1 MRAGGESFADPAEPA
16 QRRYEALR
24 AYLLQQ
30 QSAAVVAERFGY
42 STATVRQM
50 AADWRAGRLELFRS
64 AKPGPKGPRKQPQVR
79 DRVLVLRAQ
88 AQSVT
93 EIAETITGEGYAV
106 SHDTVWQILRAEG
119 LERLPARASS
129 PAESQAPPRSP
140 AVKARVLEEWPAGA
154 QWQSDHA
161 GLWLLLPALAEL
173 GVAEAVTA
181 AGYPATTALSA
192 WHSVGAL
199 LVCKLAR
206 RGRIHHVDDLV
217 ADPSLGLMLG
227 LSALPKSTH
236 LAGYSHR
243 VRRTAN
249 HALLTS
255 LARRLAELGVA
266 TGEAGFNLDFHAI
279 RHHGDDPPLEKNY
292 VPKRSQSTRSVLSF
306 FAQDHASQEM
316 VYANADV
323 TKADQPREI
332 LAFVDYWRSVAGA
345 DPQPLV
351 FDARL
356 TTYAVLDELGAQG
369 ITWLTLRQRGH
380 KEIERLQ
387 ALPDSAWTTV
397 RLDRAG
403 SYRRPQLYDETITLK
418 GIGYPVRQI
427 AVANIGRSEPTLLIT
442 NDRTTPA
449 KQLFARYAERMLVEN
464 ELAYLIAGFHLDAL
478 SADLALNVD
487 LDTTLTVAAANTY
500 RLFAR
505 GLPRFERAQ
514 PERLHRDFTDTSG
527 TITVT
532 DDGVTVALKPKTYTP
547 VLLDAGYTD
556 LDLPIPWWNHRRLR
570 FTIPAR

>member
-24 AYLLQQ
+24 AYLLEQQ
-30 QSAAVVAERFGY
+30 PAAVVAQRFGY
-42 STATVRQM
+42 ATATVRQM
-50 AADWRAGRLELFRS
+50 AADWRAGRLEVFRS

-88 AQSVT
+88 QQSVT
-93 EIAETITGEGYAV
+93 AIAETLTGEGHPV

-119 LERLPARASS
+119 LERLPAQAGS
-129 PAESQAPPRSP
+129 PSTGAPPRTAAP
-140 AVKARVLEEWPAGA
+140 TAHALGEWPAGA
-154 QWQSDHA
+154 QWHSDHA

-173 GVAEAVTA
+173 GVLDAIGP
-181 AGYPATTALSA
+181 AGYPGTRALA
-192 WHSVGAL
+192 PWQSVGAL

-227 LSALPKSTH
+227 LSALPKTTH
-236 LAGYSHR
+236 LASYSYR
-243 VRRTAN
+243 VRRETN
-249 HALLTS
+249 QALLTY
-255 LARRLAELGVA
+255 LARRLVELGVA
-266 TGEAGFNLDFHAI
+266 TGTAGFNLDFHAI
-279 RHHGDDPPLEKNY
+279 RHHGDDPPLDKNY
-292 VPKRSQSTRSVLSF
+292 VPKRSQATRSVLSF

-323 TKADQPREI
+323 TKADQPRQI
-332 LAFVDYWRSVAGA
+332 LAFVDYWRDVAGA

-356 TTYAVLDELGAQG
+356 TTYAVLDELGAQD
-369 ITWLTLRQRGH
+369 ITWLTLRQRGR

-387 ALPDSAWTTV
+387 ALPEAAWTTV

-403 SYRRPQLYDETITLK
+403 SYRRPQLHDETITLK

-427 AVANIGRSEPTLLIT
+427 AVANIGRDEPTLLIT
-442 NDRTTPA
+442 NDHTTPA
-449 KQLFARYAERMLVEN
+449 KQLFARYAERMLIEN
-464 ELAYLIAGFHLDAL
+464 ELNYLIAGFHLDAL

-514 PERLHRDFTDTSG
+514 PERLHREFTDTSG

-532 DDGVTVALKPKTYTP
+532 DDGVTVALNPKAYTP

-570 FTIPAR
+570 FTIPPR